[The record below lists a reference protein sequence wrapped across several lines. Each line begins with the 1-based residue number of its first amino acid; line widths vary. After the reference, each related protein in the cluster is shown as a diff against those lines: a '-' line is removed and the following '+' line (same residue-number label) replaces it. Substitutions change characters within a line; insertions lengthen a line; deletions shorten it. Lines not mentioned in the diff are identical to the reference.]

1 MCKKTDH
8 TDKIIS
14 ITLAISFLT
23 FWVQI
28 ICAFVG
34 DRNIVAP
41 WTIYLYLL
49 STLVLMCTVIDK
61 KDKWAVLRV
70 LGGAVLLWGILII
83 LYIGI
88 LAIRGFL

>member
-14 ITLAISFLT
+14 ITLAISVLT

-28 ICAFVG
+28 VCAFVG
-34 DRNIVAP
+34 DRNLVAP
-41 WTIYLYLL
+41 WNLLVYTIVT
-49 STLVLMCTVIDK
+49 SVLMYTAIDIQAK
-61 KDKWAVLRV
+61 GAIPRI
-70 LGGAVLLWGILII
+70 LGGAILLWGILII
-83 LYIGI
+83 LYVGI